1 MKKEKYHLKAESEFT
16 RFEFISEGKKG
27 TVRKLIEF
35 QKTNNPEVYNLA
47 FGDFNE
53 KTQEFDDLAI
63 TGNGDTEKV
72 LITVVHAVFI
82 FYTKYPDVFVFACGS
97 TEARTRLYRM
107 GITRYYEE
115 MKKDFYLYG
124 QIGDNFVEFEI
135 GKEYEGFLVQKK
147 LI

>member
-1 MKKEKYHLKAESEFT
+1 MKAEKYHLKAESGFT
-16 RFEFISEGKKG
+16 RFEFVSEGKKG

-35 QKTNNPEVYNLA
+35 QKTNNPDVFNLA

-53 KTQEFDDLAI
+53 KTQDFDDLAI
-63 TGNGDTEKV
+63 TDNGDTDKV
-72 LITVVHAVFI
+72 LITVVQAVFI
-82 FYTKYPDVFVFACGS
+82 FYTKYPNVFVFACGS

-147 LI
+147 LL